1 MKYLYVLFLVVA
13 AAWGCQDVKV
23 GCLDTSNAEYS
34 PDTMLVRKELATSLA
49 EAGGDITIYR
59 NDRNRKTREAS
70 WVTPQIQGIVGT
82 APLSYSLY
90 EVRAMDGG
98 DAEIFKQELTVRGG
112 GIMEVP
118 YIPESP
124 NGRYIV
130 SLKVENDEYSAILE
144 DVFTFVIRQSLN
156 E

>member
-1 MKYLYVLFLVVA
+1 
-13 AAWGCQDVKV
+13 
-23 GCLDTSNAEYS
+23 
-34 PDTMLVRKELATSLA
+34 
-49 EAGGDITIYR
+49 
-59 NDRNRKTREAS
+59 
-70 WVTPQIQGIVGT
+70 
-82 APLSYSLY
+82 
-90 EVRAMDGG
+90 MDGG